1 MLLTGDVE
9 GKGEELLT
17 ETLKAEYADTSW
29 EVLKAAHHGSKNS
42 TGENFLKAAGP
53 LYGLISAGRDNRY
66 GHPHP
71 ETLERFYKSGTR
83 YYSTPDHGAIKI
95 QMGNLN
101 ENSRFAVEFRTE
113 I

>member
-1 MLLTGDVE
+1 ME
-9 GKGEELLT
+9 GAGEEMLT

-29 EVLKAAHHGSKNS
+29 EVLKAAHHGSKSS

-71 ETLERFYKSGTR
+71 ETLERFYKSGTKIL
-83 YYSTPDHGAIKI
+83 STQNLGAVTIQVVEFEMKI
-95 QMGNLN
+95 QYTI
-101 ENSRFAVEFRTE
+101 ERTD
-113 I
+113 